1 MRALTL
7 WLMLVLLPLRLW
19 AGAAMLPGQLPPS
32 HSDYASP
39 PACHASAQADQGHA
53 HGAVDA
59 ATKAPKALEA
69 STHGAHALCDL
80 CQSPLYTSASVTL
93 TVPLLPRAQAIHDT
107 PQLHEVEPL
116 PELRPP
122 IA

>member
-32 HSDYASP
+32 PSSHAQP
-39 PACHASAQADQGHA
+39 PACHASVQAEQGHA
-53 HGAVDA
+53 HVDA
-59 ATKAPKALEA
+59 TTKTAKALDA
-69 STHGAHALCDL
+69 GTHSSHALCDL
-80 CQSPLYTSASVTL
+80 CQSPLYTSATIAL
-93 TVPLLPRAQAIHDT
+93 TAPLLPRAQTVHDT
-107 PQLHEVEPL
+107 PRLHEVEPL